1 MENYLKGSFQKT
13 KVINSYS
20 SWSEIIAGVPQGSIL
35 GSALFNIFLN
45 HLFVY
50 SEETF
55 SSNYT
60 DNNTLYSSGN
70 TIENVKKAL
79 SNDFRII
86 GNWF

>member
-20 SWSEIIAGVPQGSIL
+20 SWSEIIAGVPQGSNL
-35 GSALFNIFLN
+35 ESALFNIFLN